1 MMAIG
6 LVLGVAAAA
15 GAGAL
20 GYPFLRRRY
29 EREREQ
35 RLIERRKQNI
45 AQDEKWADIRMRK
58 REQRLAYRDT
68 AENGQD

>member
-15 GAGAL
+15 GAGAV
-20 GYPFLRRRY
+20 GYPFFRRRQLQY
-29 EREREQ
+29 REQ
-35 RLIERRKQNI
+35 RLIERRAKNI
-45 AQDEKWADIRMRK
+45 AQDEKWADTRMRK

-68 AENGQD
+68 ADGQD